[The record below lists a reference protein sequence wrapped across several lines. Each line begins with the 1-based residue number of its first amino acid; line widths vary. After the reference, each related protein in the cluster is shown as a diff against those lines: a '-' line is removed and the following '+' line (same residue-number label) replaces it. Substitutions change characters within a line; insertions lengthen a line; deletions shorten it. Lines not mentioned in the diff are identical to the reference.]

1 MSRLSDDDPEEERH
15 VRPHQDDHDDE
26 EEEEEDEED
35 AGAGRAAAAAAAA
48 DSSDEEWRGA
58 GGGGGG
64 GGADDDDEDERV
76 DGSRK
81 RVRASASAGAGAGGG
96 AVDGAGRL
104 PFVEKYRPK
113 EMRDVVAQ
121 DDIIA
126 TLSRLMETN
135 QLPHLLL
142 YGPPGTG
149 KTSTILA
156 VARKMYGTE
165 RLGSMV
171 MELNASD
178 ARGIDDVREQV
189 VTFAST
195 RKIFSTGMKLVILD
209 EADNMTRDAQFALR
223 RIIEKYAANTRF
235 CLICN
240 YVSKIIPALQ
250 SRCTRFRFS
259 PLAPESV
266 VHRVREIC
274 AAERIDA
281 SDDAV
286 HALLTLG
293 RGDMRKVLNLLEA
306 TSMQGPGARLE
317 AKLVYA
323 VAGKPTPQDVAGI
336 ADALW
341 SHDVRRAVSEIGAVL
356 VERGFALTDIVTEL
370 HDAVRRMKLPAD
382 VASLLLVELADA
394 EHRLAGAVND
404 RIQLAG
410 IVAVFQKARQ
420 LVGGGVAAGASSS

>member
-1 MSRLSDDDPEEERH
+1 
-15 VRPHQDDHDDE
+15 
-26 EEEEEDEED
+26 
-35 AGAGRAAAAAAAA
+35 
-48 DSSDEEWRGA
+48 
-58 GGGGGG
+58 
-64 GGADDDDEDERV
+64 
-76 DGSRK
+76 
-81 RVRASASAGAGAGGG
+81 
-96 AVDGAGRL
+96 
-104 PFVEKYRPK
+104 
-113 EMRDVVAQ
+113 
-121 DDIIA
+121 
-126 TLSRLMETN
+126 
-135 QLPHLLL
+135 
-142 YGPPGTG
+142 
-149 KTSTILA
+149 
-156 VARKMYGTE
+156 
-165 RLGSMV
+165 
-171 MELNASD
+171 
-178 ARGIDDVREQV
+178 
-189 VTFAST
+189 
-195 RKIFSTGMKLVILD
+195 
-209 EADNMTRDAQFALR
+209 
-223 RIIEKYAANTRF
+223 
-235 CLICN
+235 
-240 YVSKIIPALQ
+240 
-250 SRCTRFRFS
+250 
-259 PLAPESV
+259 
-266 VHRVREIC
+266 
-274 AAERIDA
+274 
-281 SDDAV
+281 V